1 MSRVLARIGSTK
13 NYRNILCSI
22 FAILSCSV
30 YKEKYALVFG
40 IHIHKKIRECME
52 SNKKFESKM
61 HVYHP
66 DFDSTD
72 ASLLLLV

>member
-1 MSRVLARIGSTK
+1 
-13 NYRNILCSI
+13 
-22 FAILSCSV
+22 
-30 YKEKYALVFG
+30 
-40 IHIHKKIRECME
+40 ME

-72 ASLLLLV
+72 ASLLQLV